1 MMNSLA
7 YALAFFLVFL
17 AWWISGRLLF
27 PVSCPMKL
35 VLPVQGDAEQTEQTL
50 RALQRL
56 TQGRL
61 CRLELILLDQGL
73 SEQGRKRCS
82 CLAGE
87 HGAELWTEE
96 EFAAKGAEALG
107 KP

>member
-35 VLPVQGDAEQTEQTL
+35 VLPV
-50 RALQRL
+50 
-56 TQGRL
+56 
-61 CRLELILLDQGL
+61 
-73 SEQGRKRCS
+73 
-82 CLAGE
+82 
-87 HGAELWTEE
+87 
-96 EFAAKGAEALG
+96 
-107 KP
+107 